1 MIDIDMSKIKPYDRS
16 VYYYE
21 TDRMQIVHHS
31 NYIRWI
37 EEARLDWMTQIG
49 WDYKSVEDHLL

>member
-1 MIDIDMSKIKPYDRS
+1 MIDMSKIKPYDRS

-31 NYIRWI
+31 NYIRGGKAGLD
-37 EEARLDWMTQIG
+37 EADRLGLQVYRG
-49 WDYKSVEDHLL
+49 

>member
-21 TDRMQIVHHS
+21 TDRMQLSLIH
-31 NYIRWI
+31 I
-37 EEARLDWMTQIG
+37 
-49 WDYKSVEDHLL
+49 